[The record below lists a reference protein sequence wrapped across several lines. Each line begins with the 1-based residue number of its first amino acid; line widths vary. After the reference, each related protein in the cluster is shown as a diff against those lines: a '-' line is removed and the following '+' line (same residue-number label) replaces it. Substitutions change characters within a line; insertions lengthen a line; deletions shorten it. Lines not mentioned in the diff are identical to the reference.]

1 MVLFSLLFP
10 KLCYGCQA
18 PGAYFCSNCLEK
30 LLVEDREGRCLHCFR
45 YLGSSETRLCS
56 QCSPS
61 SQLQAFS
68 LYLPS
73 QTALSVYARA
83 CEGKRPALQFFSK
96 SIAFELA
103 SLDETPSCIAYITS
117 TISREIVVEV
127 AKLEKLLRIP
137 LWPWLPKKRQIEKLP
152 KGECIC
158 FLSAYPLSQKWMQA
172 IVGGSA
178 SPVVSISLF
187 LSQNDQ

>member
-1 MVLFSLLFP
+1 MLVKVSDP
-10 KLCYGCQA
+10 LC
-18 PGAYFCSNCLEK
+18 
-30 LLVEDREGRCLHCFR
+30 
-45 YLGSSETRLCS
+45 
-56 QCSPS
+56 
-61 SQLQAFS
+61 
-68 LYLPS
+68 
-73 QTALSVYARA
+73 
-83 CEGKRPALQFFSK
+83 QFFSK